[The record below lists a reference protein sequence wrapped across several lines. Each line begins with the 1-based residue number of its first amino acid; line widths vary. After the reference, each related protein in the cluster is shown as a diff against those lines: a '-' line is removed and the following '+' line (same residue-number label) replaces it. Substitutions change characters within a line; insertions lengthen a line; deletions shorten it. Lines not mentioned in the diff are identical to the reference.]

1 MRDAFLLLACLMSG
15 LLCAQTAKPLDDAK
29 LKRQQFEFRKNM
41 PAYAEQL
48 VADLTFPMAWGNS
61 TTTAHTARSR

>member
-15 LLCAQTAKPLDDAK
+15 LLCAQTVKPLDDAK

-48 VADLTFPMAWGNS
+48 VADLISSCLVTLSSEKAIGPIG
-61 TTTAHTARSR
+61 